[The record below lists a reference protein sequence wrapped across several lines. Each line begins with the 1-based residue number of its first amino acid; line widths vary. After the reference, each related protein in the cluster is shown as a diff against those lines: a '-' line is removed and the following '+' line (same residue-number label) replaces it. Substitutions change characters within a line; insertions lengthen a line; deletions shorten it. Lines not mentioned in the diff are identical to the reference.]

1 MQDLEDFERVC
12 GVWPEAIRLAFASPA
27 ATEGAAGRPIYEIGT
42 HIAGSTRSSHLR
54 TSDEVIGEESR
65 NPSHSDDEKVQRHPT
80 LGRQRRR
87 RVRTDLR
94 HRVITLVKQSYAI

>member
-1 MQDLEDFERVC
+1 MPSLEDLKEY
-12 GVWPEAIRLAFASPA
+12 AAFGRKLSVSPLQVRQQRKA
-27 ATEGAAGRPIYEIGT
+27 QRDGRSRIGT